1 MGEAEVILRL
11 AIYYIKNNLTKE
23 PVRVSIDGAHV
34 KTGSKVHFDIF
45 EFCNRNGL
53 IKIDENMSSWK
64 GEYELQG
71 YESHIIISSEPGVGD
86 VNINLPDGS
95 IIYAECKKGKN
106 DKRGQE
112 YPLMREAIGQLMTGC
127 DFGVKTVPMVAVPDT
142 GKARELAI
150 RWSKLAQI
158 KAIGIKFALISEDGS
173 VSLL

>member
-53 IKIDENMSSWK
+53 LKMDANLNRWQ

-71 YESHIIISSEPGVGD
+71 YESHIIISSEPGIGD
-86 VNINLPDGS
+86 VNIDLLDGS
-95 IIYAECKKGKN
+95 KIYAECKKGKN
-106 DKRGQE
+106 GKRSQE

-127 DFGVKTVPMVAVPDT
+127 GFGAKTVPMVVVPDT
-142 GKARELAI
+142 EKARELAD
-150 RWSKLAQI
+150 RWSKLTQI
-158 KAIGIKFALISEDGS
+158 KTTGIKFALISEDGS
-173 VSLL
+173 VRLI